1 MSTGKVA
8 IGCRGQGIEEVMR
21 HGTNGWLVEPGNVEQ
36 LASSLA
42 MLLVNADL
50 RRYIGEQ
57 ARQTILGR
65 FTLKHQANNLLRV
78 YEDCWR

>member
-1 MSTGKVA
+1 
-8 IGCRGQGIEEVMR
+8 
-21 HGTNGWLVEPGNVEQ
+21 
-36 LASSLA
+36 